1 MKYKIVRKRGVRS
14 TQKILQETLSKFD
27 KQGVGISDLNRKSQV
42 ARMRSRGIHNCT
54 QNALG
59 ICIQGI
65 CIQGTFAPLSTVST
79 GAVPYPGC
87 LKGGFLHERGET
99 MTLFLSK
106 KKKRA
111 KGSHLIHLK
120 MEM

>member
-59 ICIQGI
+59 ICIQG
-65 CIQGTFAPLSTVST
+65 TFAPLSTVST
-79 GAVPYPGC
+79 GAMPYPGC
-87 LKGGFLHERGET
+87 FKGGFLHERGET

-111 KGSHLIHLK
+111 KESHLIQLK
-120 MEM
+120 IEM